1 MKSNVVSISK
11 KRIEKFKPI
20 SDGFDLIGLAVADN
34 RLSKDDI
41 QYLIDFVS
49 HTVKINRPF
58 NEYIGYKE
66 KKLTIKKLIDC
77 GYLENTE
84 PFDWIVDEAF
94 LGFSVGDSLGIFQE
108 IIINWSLVK

>member
-66 KKLTIKKLIDC
+66 KTIKKLIDC